1 MYDLSRHFIP
11 TSLCM
16 KKRDSKLRKKLN
28 VTLISRKSFLRDI
41 LQGLK
46 VRKLVLKKYKFYRV
60 GLWGKWGGWTKR
72 QTRSL
77 GEDEELEE
85 MAE

>member
-1 MYDLSRHFIP
+1 MYEEERQQ
-11 TSLCM
+11 T
-16 KKRDSKLRKKLN
+16 KEKTVN

-41 LQGLK
+41 LQELK
-46 VRKLVLKKYKFYRV
+46 VRKLVFFKYKLYRV